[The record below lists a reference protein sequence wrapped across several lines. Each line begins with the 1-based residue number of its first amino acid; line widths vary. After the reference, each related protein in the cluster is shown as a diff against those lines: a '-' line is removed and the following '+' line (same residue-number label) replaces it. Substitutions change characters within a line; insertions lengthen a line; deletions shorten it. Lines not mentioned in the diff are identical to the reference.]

1 MQIHELVSLLAPDD
15 STNVLAIDTGSRT
28 YKITYA
34 NLAKAIIESYADSS
48 LYGDSQTIKQAFAA
62 AQTATSTV
70 TSDLTAAINACA
82 QTFVSTSNTTQ
93 LDNIP
98 VNSMGR
104 VLLSNAQSP
113 NGSSVVFSFFCFG
126 NSSRRVLIVSRP
138 ESSDTWVN
146 YYAGSWSGWT
156 TELSG
161 RTAKVTPTVF
171 SPGTGSS
178 WSTQG
183 NCWYYKIGTR
193 VHVHVAVEGIAA
205 NSNATLVTLPSGYVP
220 YGVTI
225 AGARG
230 ASASNHATV
239 WVNSSGVVSARSTD
253 TSVAGDLEFDA
264 FG

>member
-1 MQIHELVSLLAPDD
+1 MQIHELVTLSAPDD
-15 STNVLAIDTGSRT
+15 DANVLAIDTGSRT

-34 NLAKAIIESYADSS
+34 NLAKAIIETYANSS
-48 LYGDSQTIKQAFAA
+48 LYGSAQTIKQAFTAA
-62 AQTATSTV
+62 RTATSTAV
-70 TSDLTAAINACA
+70 SDLTASVNACA
-82 QTFVSTSNTTQ
+82 QTYISTSNTTT

-98 VNSMGR
+98 INAMGR
-104 VLLSNAQSP
+104 VLLTNAQSP
-113 NGSSVVFSFFCFG
+113 IGSSVVFSFLCYG

-171 SPGTGSS
+171 SPGTGTS

-193 VHVHVAVEGIAA
+193 VHVHVAVEGLTA
-205 NSNATLVTLPSGYVP
+205 NSNATLITLPSGYVP

-253 TSVAGDLEFDA
+253 TSVAGDLEYDA